1 MNRIWICLFCL
12 VSAISLAQQQKPA
25 SPAKVLDLMMVDV
38 STRDARSRTVY
49 VGPIAWLSTSGEWKK
64 IACDND
70 HPDECRKFNRD
81 YLKKPH
87 TYTVVSADGRG
98 ASVQVERMDLTP
110 NDDPDE
116 CFGYGGDG
124 TYSGASIREA
134 AVAASSTEFFT
145 TGAPARR
152 LTEPDAEPIRKAFAV
167 AVGDKLD
174 SIKELRIY
182 TMRFEGRDM
191 FAVQR
196 AYQDYASKP
205 EFDSHLES
213 IFAIGTMM
221 QGTFHLLH
229 WKEIS
234 DDNERVLGII
244 HLKSGKDF
252 LVNTVSDPE
261 TDYYRIY
268 GIRNGKLEMIF
279 EGGGGGC

>member
-1 MNRIWICLFCL
+1 
-12 VSAISLAQQQKPA
+12 
-25 SPAKVLDLMMVDV
+25 
-38 STRDARSRTVY
+38 
-49 VGPIAWLSTSGEWKK
+49 
-64 IACDND
+64 
-70 HPDECRKFNRD
+70 
-81 YLKKPH
+81 
-87 TYTVVSADGRG
+87 
-98 ASVQVERMDLTP
+98 
-110 NDDPDE
+110 
-116 CFGYGGDG
+116 
-124 TYSGASIREA
+124 
-134 AVAASSTEFFT
+134 
-145 TGAPARR
+145 
-152 LTEPDAEPIRKAFAV
+152 
-167 AVGDKLD
+167 
-174 SIKELRIY
+174 
-182 TMRFEGRDM
+182 M